1 MNFFQGQQ
9 ASYSNFA
16 AALAYPTEL
25 LNRIYDLP
33 LLPGYD
39 LPFNM
44 LFTLNAVRLNL
55 EYARAQRGVDR
66 GYLQVILRFSSF
78 LMSRVY

>member
-1 MNFFQGQQ
+1 MNFFQGHHA
-9 ASYSNFA
+9 ASSNLVS
-16 AALAYPTEL
+16 ALAYPTEL

-33 LLPGYD
+33 LVPGYD
-39 LPFNM
+39 LPFNL

-66 GYLQVILRFSSF
+66 GYLQVIVHFFSV
-78 LMSRVY
+78 LMTRVY

>member
-1 MNFFQGQQ
+1 MNFFQGHHA
-9 ASYSNFA
+9 ASSNLA
-16 AALAYPTEL
+16 SALAYPTEL

-33 LLPGYD
+33 LVPGYD
-39 LPFNM
+39 LPFNL

-66 GYLQVILRFSSF
+66 GYLQVFLHSFSV
-78 LMSRVY
+78 LMDRVY